1 MATHSHMLASIES
14 SPPKKAAQYN
24 TAAAAARPLHLE
36 LGGEP
41 AAHRDPLDPGVVGE
55 PVAVRRVRLPKDE
68 WLEVAAAGLGDAE
81 AVRANVGRRELLLL
95 VGNFGEGYM
104 PDRPLIRLR
113 GLAHDRR
120 HHRVHAL
127 YRELHRRLADRV
139 RLVDKAAVELAV
151 KGVN

>member
-14 SPPKKAAQYN
+14 SPPKKAAHYN

-68 WLEVAAAGLGDAE
+68 RLGVAAAGLGDAE
-81 AVRANVGRRELLLL
+81 AVRADVSRPEPVLLC
-95 VGNFGEGYM
+95 GK
-104 PDRPLIRLR
+104 LR
-113 GLAHDRR
+113 GGHQP
-120 HHRVHAL
+120 AL
-127 YRELHRRLADRV
+127 PFSKPL
-139 RLVDKAAVELAV
+139 
-151 KGVN
+151 

>member
-14 SPPKKAAQYN
+14 SPPKKAAHYN

-68 WLEVAAAGLGDAE
+68 GLEVAAAGLGGAE
-81 AVRANVGRRELLLL
+81 AGRAHVGRRGRLSLC
-95 VGNFGEGYM
+95 GHFG
-104 PDRPLIRLR
+104 R
-113 GLAHDRR
+113 
-120 HHRVHAL
+120 
-127 YRELHRRLADRV
+127 
-139 RLVDKAAVELAV
+139 
-151 KGVN
+151 

>member
-14 SPPKKAAQYN
+14 SPPKKAAHYN

-68 WLEVAAAGLGDAE
+68 RLEVAAAGLGDAQ
-81 AVRANVGRRELLLL
+81 AGRANVGRRGVPPLCCHF
-95 VGNFGEGYM
+95 VQGHM
-104 PDRPLIRLR
+104 PER
-113 GLAHDRR
+113 
-120 HHRVHAL
+120 
-127 YRELHRRLADRV
+127 
-139 RLVDKAAVELAV
+139 
-151 KGVN
+151 